1 VVEKIWIKEF
11 LGLKCKI
18 VEDFPRIFEFIYK
31 GPAKATR
38 GGVNGS
44 QSKFLCKNWPM
55 SQVQTPKPKP
65 YKKVMNTPTNIIEM
79 TPQSYECSE
88 KRMEL
93 IGHPVSKI

>member
-1 VVEKIWIKEF
+1 
-11 LGLKCKI
+11 
-18 VEDFPRIFEFIYK
+18 
-31 GPAKATR
+31 
-38 GGVNGS
+38 
-44 QSKFLCKNWPM
+44 M

-79 TPQSYECSE
+79 TPQSYERSE